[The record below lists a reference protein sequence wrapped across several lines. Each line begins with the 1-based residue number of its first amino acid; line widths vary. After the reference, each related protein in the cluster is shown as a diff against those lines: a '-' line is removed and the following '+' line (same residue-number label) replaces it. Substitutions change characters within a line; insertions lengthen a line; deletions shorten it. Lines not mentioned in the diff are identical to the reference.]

1 MWGVVLCSFDA
12 EAAQFL
18 HACLDLVDIRN
29 EVPSYSAV
37 WAIMKVSLL
46 SLVIQLQLRRLMA
59 EAGDGP
65 PTIRHTRCRGSA
77 MAMWN
82 LSQSCRIVHVYRPG
96 VAATLEHHMQDTPN
110 IERRTVFHE
119 YQDHWV

>member
-18 HACLDLVDIRN
+18 RACLDIVDIRN

-37 WAIMKVSLL
+37 WAIMKVSFL
-46 SLVIQLQLRRLMA
+46 SLVIQLQLHRLMA

-65 PTIRHTRCRGSA
+65 ATIRHTRCRGSA
-77 MAMWN
+77 MAM
-82 LSQSCRIVHVYRPG
+82 
-96 VAATLEHHMQDTPN
+96 
-110 IERRTVFHE
+110 
-119 YQDHWV
+119 